1 MQSLIEIE
9 GPRCTRGRK
18 SVTGGLEKARNW
30 PQMVL
35 FRTVSMPHKLI
46 VLADL
51 GRLKAFRVTRDEM
64 TSKLHVELA
73 EELNLLD
80 GQEKLLEKV
89 TDKAGRFPASGGSN
103 GAGALSAGENH
114 NLQSEI
120 QKRLIKRIGEGINE
134 LVKRDNPTMWHFA
147 AAQEIN
153 ARIQELLCSEVRA
166 KLSKS
171 VGSDLTKIGKN
182 ELLSHFTS

>member
-1 MQSLIEIE
+1 
-9 GPRCTRGRK
+9 
-18 SVTGGLEKARNW
+18 
-30 PQMVL
+30 
-35 FRTVSMPHKLI
+35 MPHKLI

-64 TSKLHVELA
+64 TSNVHVELA

-80 GQEKLLEKV
+80 GQEKLLDKV
-89 TDKAGRFPASGGSN
+89 TDKAGRFPASGGN
-103 GAGALSAGENH
+103 AGGGGAGENH
-114 NLQSEI
+114 KLQSEI
-120 QKRLIKRIGEGINE
+120 QKRLIKRLGEAIND
-134 LVKRDNPTMWHFA
+134 LVRREKPTIWHFA

-153 ARIQELLCSEVRA
+153 QKILQELGPEVRS

-171 VGSDLTKIGKN
+171 VGSDLTKVGKN

>member
-1 MQSLIEIE
+1 
-9 GPRCTRGRK
+9 
-18 SVTGGLEKARNW
+18 
-30 PQMVL
+30 
-35 FRTVSMPHKLI
+35 MPHKLI

-64 TSKLHVELA
+64 TSNVHVELA

-80 GQEKLLEKV
+80 GQEKLLDKV
-89 TDKAGRFPASGGSN
+89 TDKAGRFPASGGPNGN
-103 GAGALSAGENH
+103 GAKSAGENH

-120 QKRLIKRIGEGINE
+120 QKRLIKRIGEAIND
-134 LVKRDNPTMWHFA
+134 LVKRESPTLWHFA

-153 ARIQELLCSEVRA
+153 NRIQEVLSADVRA

>member
-1 MQSLIEIE
+1 
-9 GPRCTRGRK
+9 
-18 SVTGGLEKARNW
+18 
-30 PQMVL
+30 
-35 FRTVSMPHKLI
+35 MPHKLI

-64 TSKLHVELA
+64 TSNVHVELA

-80 GQEKLLEKV
+80 GQEKLLDKV
-89 TDKAGRFPASGGSN
+89 TDKAGRFPASGGAN
-103 GAGALSAGENH
+103 GGGAGENH
-114 NLQSEI
+114 NLQLEI
-120 QKRLIKRIGEGINE
+120 QKRIIKRIGEGIND
-134 LVKRDNPTMWHFA
+134 LVKRENPSMWHFA

-153 ARIQELLCSEVRA
+153 NKIQEGLCPEVRS

-171 VGSDLTKIGKN
+171 VRSDLTKIGKS